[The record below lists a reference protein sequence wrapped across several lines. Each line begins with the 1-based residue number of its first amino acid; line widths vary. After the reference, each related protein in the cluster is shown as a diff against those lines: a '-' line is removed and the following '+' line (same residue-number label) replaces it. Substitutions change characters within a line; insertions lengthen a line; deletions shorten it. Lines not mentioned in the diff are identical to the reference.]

1 MAVNKTDLQRE
12 LAHQLGLTRADAD
25 LCVELLLSL
34 IADALRRG
42 HEVKITNFGVF
53 EVRERAARMGR
64 NPRTNEP
71 VPIPA
76 TRSVVFRPAD
86 ALLHPQQKAEP
97 KPLTDEEKALL
108 LETRNLLLREVNE
121 DMVSSLKGESNVA

>member
-25 LCVELLLSL
+25 ICVELLLSL
-34 IADALRRG
+34 IGDALRSG
-42 HEVKITNFGVF
+42 DEVKIMHFGVF

-76 TRSVVFRPAD
+76 TRSVMFRAAD
-86 ALLHPQQKAEP
+86 ALLNPP
-97 KPLTDEEKALL
+97 KEDTPSSLTDEDKALL
-108 LETRNLLLREVNE
+108 LETRSLLL
-121 DMVSSLKGESNVA
+121 GESNGL

>member
-1 MAVNKTDLQRE
+1 MAVNKTDLQRA
-12 LAHQLGLTRADAD
+12 LAHTLGLTRADAD
-25 LCVELLLSL
+25 VCVDLLLSL
-34 IADALRRG
+34 MADALRQG
-42 HEVKITNFGVF
+42 DEVKINGFGVF

-76 TRSVVFRPAD
+76 TRSVMFRAAD
-86 ALLHPQQKAEP
+86 ALLHPQQKDEP
-97 KPLTDEEKALL
+97 KPLTDEDRALL

-121 DMVSSLKGESNVA
+121 DMESSLKGEK

>member
-25 LCVELLLSL
+25 ICVELLLSL
-34 IADALRRG
+34 IGDALRSG
-42 HEVKITNFGVF
+42 DEVKIMNFGVF

-76 TRSVVFRPAD
+76 TRSVVFRAAD
-86 ALLHPQQKAEP
+86 ALLNPAKEDTP
-97 KPLTDEEKALL
+97 SSLTDEDKALL
-108 LETRNLLLREVNE
+108 LETRRIVL
-121 DMVSSLKGESNVA
+121 GETDGL

>member
-25 LCVELLLSL
+25 ICVELLLSL
-34 IADALRRG
+34 IGDALRRG
-42 HEVKITNFGVF
+42 HEVKIMNFGVF

-76 TRSVVFRPAD
+76 TRSVMFRAAD
-86 ALLHPQQKAEP
+86 ALLNPP
-97 KPLTDEEKALL
+97 KEDTPSSLTDEDKALL
-108 LETRNLLLREVNE
+108 LETRRIVL
-121 DMVSSLKGESNVA
+121 GETDGL